1 MIYLDNAATTPVRD
15 EVLEAMLPYLKENF
29 GNPSAVYAGGRT
41 AKRGLDRA
49 REQIASAIGAAYPRE
64 IYFTGCGTES
74 DNWALRGVAFANS
87 DKGKHI
93 ITSKVEHH
101 AILDTCEYLEK
112 CGFEVTYL
120 DVDEYGMVSAESVKN
135 AIRPDTVLVSI
146 MFANNEVGTINPIPE
161 IGKVC
166 HDAGVIFHT
175 DAVQAVGHIPINV
188 QEMDIDLLSL
198 TGHKFYAPKGVG
210 ALYIKNGIKCE
221 KFIHGGAQE
230 RKRRAGTENVAGI
243 VAMGKAVELMIEE
256 MEDETKRISELRDEM
271 IKLLLEIPYTK
282 LNGHPEKRLPG
293 NVNVSVE
300 FVESEATLFSLDL
313 AGIACSSGSACTSG
327 SLESSHVLLAMGIE
341 PEVAK
346 GALRFTIGR
355 YNTKADIRDTV
366 DELKIVTERL
376 RKISPLCPKKENRC
390 STCCE
395 GCNKA

>member
-29 GNPSAVYAGGRT
+29 GNPSAVYAGGRI

-49 REQIASAIGAAYPRE
+49 REQVAKAIGAAYPRE

-74 DNWALRGVAFANS
+74 DNWAIRGVALANV

-101 AILDTCEYLEK
+101 AVLDTCEYLEK
-112 CGFEVTYL
+112 HGFEVTYL

-166 HDAGVIFHT
+166 HEAGVIFHT
-175 DAVQAVGHIPINV
+175 DAVQAVGHIPVNV

-198 TGHKFYAPKGVG
+198 TGHKFYAPKGTG

-221 KFIHGGAQE
+221 KFMQGGAQE

-243 VAMGKAVELMIEE
+243 VAMGKALELMIEE
-256 MEDETKRISELRDEM
+256 MDEETERITKLRDEM

-282 LNGHPEKRLPG
+282 LNGHPEMRLPG

-327 SLESSHVLLAMGIE
+327 SLESSHVLLAMGIA

-355 YNTKADIRDTV
+355 YNTEADIKDTV
-366 DELKIVTERL
+366 EELKIVTERL
-376 RKISPLCPKKENRC
+376 RKISPLCPKKENGCR
-390 STCCE
+390 TCCE
-395 GCNKA
+395 GCGK